1 MASPDIP
8 IQEGEKSLATNDTIL
23 RTTTTLHRLNTNR
36 THPFDS
42 RTDHSLSIDNV
53 SDFDLI
59 DLYVYAPSSLVHSTS
74 TSQFMS
80 LDPAS
85 PTTPEHE
92 RHHNNLQSLQSP
104 PNSAQYDSAL
114 EYATRGATQDFIK
127 PTESAKPTRDKGKDR
142 EMDNV
147 TNDNDSSTIVRFT
160 DAEAVKDSV
169 SNPDGTSDASASGLA
184 AMDISELAPELL
196 MRIFAFLDPVSLSR
210 AAAVCRSWAIIARDD
225 ATWRA
230 AFATY
235 FSLEAAQAHR
245 AASLEASAT
254 PALRRLTNASWRQE
268 FQQRVDLLRQWRK
281 SRTPTVLST
290 PRVDLIKKISLS
302 KQHRLLI
309 SATDTYGVAS
319 RSNPWTG
326 KVIKGYLDAEGT
338 ANGAGNGNPNV
349 EFSPNVSSLNTS
361 SDASHIFWGFRSGE
375 VGITTMSRQGTHP
388 RGAIKSLR
396 FTPRAAH
403 VGPVTAIAIPFASDS
418 DGAHGPGRSPER
430 LRLAIAA
437 LGDVASTFVT
447 AGFDGT
453 VRLWTFNRSWPLW
466 IASSSTKA
474 PAVTSNAISSGTQA
488 QTNAAVAAPIC
499 ALAYDAK
506 KGIVA
511 AGSTTGKIFVWANI
525 DVAALLRIPP
535 EATDPEHLRNGS
547 PEAETLEAQAVFLR
561 LSQSIRATTIDMPPG
576 NASEVAVNSIHIDA
590 SSSATGKG
598 SEMSSNTVDC
608 SLLVHHSGARVL
620 LRHRIFQ
627 DAPVETTVLGAAV
640 MDEITAIRPDFE
652 PRLPKRD
659 ARSSAA
665 QSPSTSVYAS
675 PTLSATRPEVG
686 GLGGNALHH
695 QQPPTLVL
703 GPSPFESY
711 DGSGQYPER
720 KYVCVGTR
728 AGSLFLFDWESS
740 GSTLDE
746 ATQEEWQGHSP
757 PRFRGEKQLL
767 PSIGWEAHHTTITAL
782 EVTPLHIFVGT
793 SDGTIKVFDSLAG
806 DLIRT
811 INDRTATRHPAR
823 MLAAGELT
831 ATEAARFRVTQII
844 ADNECL
850 VASIG
855 HQVLAFR
862 AEPVLS
868 KRAAAAAAAAAA
880 ASSGKAKGGRPRLAD
895 NKYAMQVELRRDLRE
910 SKAELE
916 AENEER
922 QAEYS
927 KIRNRQGFE
936 LEGLSEQEALE
947 YALMLS
953 RDEEAASATT
963 KAKFMGGSGYVPGS
977 YASSSRKK
985 IEVPEQAI
993 VDPELADALE
1003 QIALAESKAEAEEA
1017 YRQACEPP
1025 VSFYERPSARAS
1037 RRSSSSA
1044 SSSVAK
1050 TGRSSRYR
1058 MLEDQDFGDDLLD
1071 DDDQEE
1077 ESGGDH
1083 ELDPYLRPSPSPS
1096 PSASPYMSGLSSPP
1110 ASRAWTIL
1118 SQAGSSA
1125 TTPAH
1130 SSDRWGKNSKVR
1142 TVNVPRS
1149 ARFPLA
1155 SPTPA
1160 EAASISSSLSSM
1172 GALSPPEL
1180 SSPRDFPSM
1189 TMAAVAGSMSA
1200 SPNHVGGG
1208 GVSPMFRRPSSG
1220 FGPGLDFIKPTES
1233 AKPTR
1238 DKGKDREMDNVTN
1251 DNDSSTIVRFTDAE
1265 AVKDSVSNPDGTSDA
1280 SASGLAAMDIS
1291 ELAPEL
1297 LMRIFAFLDPVSL
1310 SRAAAV
1316 CRSWAIIARDDATWR
1331 AAFATYFSLEAAQ
1344 AHRAASLEA
1353 SATPA
1358 LRRLTNASWR
1368 QEFQQRVDLL
1378 RQWRKSR
1385 TPTVLSTPRVDL
1397 IKKISLSKQH
1407 RLLISA
1413 TDTYGVA
1420 SRSNPWTG
1428 KVIKGYLDA
1437 EGTANGAG
1445 NGNPNVEF
1453 SPNVSSLN
1461 TSSDASHIFW
1471 GFRSGEVGITT
1482 MSRQGTHPRGA
1493 IKSLRFTPR
1502 AAHVGPVTAIAIP
1515 FASDSDGAH
1524 GPGRSPERLRL
1535 AIAALGDVAST
1546 FVTAGFDGTVRLW
1559 TFNRSWP
1566 LWIASSSTKAPAVT
1580 SNAISSGTQAQ
1591 TNAAVAAPICAL
1603 AYDAKKGIVAAGSTT
1618 GKIFVWANI
1627 DVAALLRI
1635 PPEATDP
1642 EHLRNGSPEAETLEA
1657 QAVFLRLSQSIRAT
1671 TIDMPPGNASEV
1683 AVNSIHIDASSS
1695 ATGKGSEMSSNTV
1708 DCSLLVHHSG
1718 ARVLLR
1724 HRIFQDAPVETTVLG
1739 AAVMDEITAIRPDF
1753 EPRLPKRDARSSAAQ
1768 SPSTSVY
1775 ASPTLSAT
1783 RPEVGGLGG
1792 NALHHQQPPTLV
1804 LGPSPFESYD
1814 GSGQYPERK
1823 YVCVGTRAGSLFLFD
1838 WESSGS
1844 TLDEATQEEWQGH
1857 SPPRFRGEKQL
1868 LPSIGWEAHHT
1879 TITALEVTPLHIFV
1893 GTSDGTIKV
1902 FDSLAGD
1909 LIRTINDRTAT
1920 RHPARMLA
1928 AGELTATEA
1937 ARFRV
1942 TQIIADNECLVASI
1956 GHQVLAFRAEPVLS
1970 KRAAAAAA
1978 AAAAASSGK
1987 AKGGRPRLADNKYA
2001 MQVELRR
2008 DLRESKAELEAENE
2022 ERQAEYSKIR
2032 NRQGFELEGLSEQ
2045 EALEYALM
2053 LSRDEEAASATTKAK
2068 FMGGSGY
2075 VPGSY
2080 ASSSRK
2086 KIEVPEQ
2093 AIVDPELADALEQIA
2108 LAESKAEA
2116 EEAYRQACEPPVS
2129 FYERP
2134 SARAS
2139 RRSSSSASSSVAKTG
2154 RSSRYRMLEDQDFG
2168 DDLLDDDDQE
2178 EESGGDHELDPYLR
2192 PSPSPSPSASPYMSG
2207 LSSPPASRAWT
2218 ILSQAG
2224 SSATTPAHS
2233 SDRWGKNSKVRTVN
2247 VPRSA
2252 RFPLASPTPAEA
2264 ASISSSLSSMGA
2276 LSPPELSSPRD
2287 FPSMTMAAVAGSMSA
2302 SPNHVGGG
2310 GVSPMFRRPS
2320 SGFGPGLVSPASSSD
2335 ICPSPAGGTGG
2346 MGKWNKSPNLHPIP
2360 SPHRQPT
2367 VSAWTTSRS
2376 PSYTNPPAAGSFS
2389 QPSLL
2394 AASLK
2399 SQQQQQAGDKGKGK
2413 APTRNP
2419 TSVWGSGNNNREEG
2433 EEEEEEEEEEERGK
2447 KKEETMMDDDLKFAL
2462 ELSLAEER
2470 SRKER

>member
-1 MASPDIP
+1 
-8 IQEGEKSLATNDTIL
+8 
-23 RTTTTLHRLNTNR
+23 
-36 THPFDS
+36 
-42 RTDHSLSIDNV
+42 
-53 SDFDLI
+53 
-59 DLYVYAPSSLVHSTS
+59 
-74 TSQFMS
+74 MS
-80 LDPAS
+80 LDPTS
-85 PTTPEHE
+85 RITPEQEQHY
-92 RHHNNLQSLQSP
+92 NNLLSLQSP
-104 PNSAQYDSAL
+104 PNSAQHDLAL
-114 EYATRGATQDFIK
+114 EHATRSVSQDLIESTQ
-127 PTESAKPTRDKGKDR
+127 SAQPARDKAKGR
-142 EMDNV
+142 ETQPVVD
-147 TNDNDSSTIVRFT
+147 DNDSSTIVRIT
-160 DAEAVKDSV
+160 EPEAVKHAV
-169 SNPDGTSDASASGLA
+169 PIPDGPSGSSASDFA

-210 AAAVCRSWAIIARDD
+210 AAAICRSWAIIARDD

-268 FQQRVDLLRQWRK
+268 FQQRIDLLRQWRK

-375 VGITTMSRQGTHP
+375 VGMTTMSRQGTNP

-396 FTPRAAH
+396 FTPRASH
-403 VGPVTAIAIPFASDS
+403 VGPVTAIAIPFSSDS

-430 LRLAIAA
+430 LRQAIAT

-453 VRLWTFNRSWPLW
+453 VRLWTSNRSWPLW
-466 IASSSTKA
+466 IASSSTKS
-474 PAVTSNAISSGTQA
+474 PVSNPNSSGTQS
-488 QTNAAVAAPIC
+488 QNVAAVAAPIC

-511 AGSTTGKIFVWANI
+511 AGSTTGKIFVWTNI

-576 NASEVAVNSIHIDA
+576 VASEVAVNSIHIDA
-590 SSSATGKG
+590 SSSAIAKG
-598 SEMSSNTVDC
+598 SEMSPNTEDC

-675 PTLSATRPEVG
+675 PTLSATRSEVG
-686 GLGGNALHH
+686 GLGATGLH

-720 KYVCVGTR
+720 KYVCVGTK
-728 AGSLFLFDWESS
+728 AGSLFLFDWESA
-740 GSTLDE
+740 GSTFDE

-767 PSIGWEAHHTTITAL
+767 PSIGWEAHHTAVTAL

-831 ATEAARFRVTQII
+831 ASEAARFRVTQII

-855 HQVLAFR
+855 HQILAFR

-868 KRAAAAAAAAAA
+868 KRAAAAAAAA
-880 ASSGKAKGGRPRLAD
+880 SSSKAKGGRPRLAD
-895 NKYAMQVELRRDLRE
+895 NKYAMQVELKRDLRE

-953 RDEEAASATT
+953 RDEEAATATT

-977 YASSSRKK
+977 HASSSRKK

-993 VDPELADALE
+993 DDPELADALE

-1025 VSFYERPSARAS
+1025 GSFYDRPSARTS

-1044 SSSVAK
+1044 SSSIAK

-1071 DDDQEE
+1071 DDDEE

-1189 TMAAVAGSMSA
+1189 TMAAVSGSMSA
-1200 SPNHVGGG
+1200 SPNFQPHDGGG
-1208 GVSPMFRRPSSG
+1208 GVSPMFRRQSSG
-1220 FGPGLDFIKPTES
+1220 FG
-1233 AKPTR
+1233 
-1238 DKGKDREMDNVTN
+1238 V
-1251 DNDSSTIVRFTDAE
+1251 
-1265 AVKDSVSNPDGTSDA
+1265 VSP
-1280 SASGLAAMDIS
+1280 
-1291 ELAPEL
+1291 
-1297 LMRIFAFLDPVSL
+1297 
-1310 SRAAAV
+1310 
-1316 CRSWAIIARDDATWR
+1316 
-1331 AAFATYFSLEAAQ
+1331 
-1344 AHRAASLEA
+1344 
-1353 SATPA
+1353 
-1358 LRRLTNASWR
+1358 
-1368 QEFQQRVDLL
+1368 
-1378 RQWRKSR
+1378 
-1385 TPTVLSTPRVDL
+1385 
-1397 IKKISLSKQH
+1397 
-1407 RLLISA
+1407 
-1413 TDTYGVA
+1413 
-1420 SRSNPWTG
+1420 
-1428 KVIKGYLDA
+1428 
-1437 EGTANGAG
+1437 
-1445 NGNPNVEF
+1445 
-1453 SPNVSSLN
+1453 
-1461 TSSDASHIFW
+1461 TSS
-1471 GFRSGEVGITT
+1471 SGI
-1482 MSRQGTHPRGA
+1482 
-1493 IKSLRFTPR
+1493 
-1502 AAHVGPVTAIAIP
+1502 
-1515 FASDSDGAH
+1515 
-1524 GPGRSPERLRL
+1524 
-1535 AIAALGDVAST
+1535 
-1546 FVTAGFDGTVRLW
+1546 
-1559 TFNRSWP
+1559 
-1566 LWIASSSTKAPAVT
+1566 
-1580 SNAISSGTQAQ
+1580 
-1591 TNAAVAAPICAL
+1591 
-1603 AYDAKKGIVAAGSTT
+1603 
-1618 GKIFVWANI
+1618 
-1627 DVAALLRI
+1627 
-1635 PPEATDP
+1635 
-1642 EHLRNGSPEAETLEA
+1642 
-1657 QAVFLRLSQSIRAT
+1657 
-1671 TIDMPPGNASEV
+1671 
-1683 AVNSIHIDASSS
+1683 
-1695 ATGKGSEMSSNTV
+1695 
-1708 DCSLLVHHSG
+1708 
-1718 ARVLLR
+1718 
-1724 HRIFQDAPVETTVLG
+1724 
-1739 AAVMDEITAIRPDF
+1739 
-1753 EPRLPKRDARSSAAQ
+1753 
-1768 SPSTSVY
+1768 
-1775 ASPTLSAT
+1775 
-1783 RPEVGGLGG
+1783 
-1792 NALHHQQPPTLV
+1792 
-1804 LGPSPFESYD
+1804 
-1814 GSGQYPERK
+1814 
-1823 YVCVGTRAGSLFLFD
+1823 
-1838 WESSGS
+1838 
-1844 TLDEATQEEWQGH
+1844 
-1857 SPPRFRGEKQL
+1857 
-1868 LPSIGWEAHHT
+1868 
-1879 TITALEVTPLHIFV
+1879 
-1893 GTSDGTIKV
+1893 
-1902 FDSLAGD
+1902 
-1909 LIRTINDRTAT
+1909 
-1920 RHPARMLA
+1920 
-1928 AGELTATEA
+1928 
-1937 ARFRV
+1937 
-1942 TQIIADNECLVASI
+1942 
-1956 GHQVLAFRAEPVLS
+1956 
-1970 KRAAAAAA
+1970 
-1978 AAAAASSGK
+1978 
-1987 AKGGRPRLADNKYA
+1987 
-2001 MQVELRR
+2001 
-2008 DLRESKAELEAENE
+2008 
-2022 ERQAEYSKIR
+2022 
-2032 NRQGFELEGLSEQ
+2032 
-2045 EALEYALM
+2045 
-2053 LSRDEEAASATTKAK
+2053 
-2068 FMGGSGY
+2068 
-2075 VPGSY
+2075 
-2080 ASSSRK
+2080 
-2086 KIEVPEQ
+2086 
-2093 AIVDPELADALEQIA
+2093 
-2108 LAESKAEA
+2108 
-2116 EEAYRQACEPPVS
+2116 
-2129 FYERP
+2129 
-2134 SARAS
+2134 
-2139 RRSSSSASSSVAKTG
+2139 
-2154 RSSRYRMLEDQDFG
+2154 
-2168 DDLLDDDDQE
+2168 
-2178 EESGGDHELDPYLR
+2178 
-2192 PSPSPSPSASPYMSG
+2192 SPSP
-2207 LSSPPASRAWT
+2207 
-2218 ILSQAG
+2218 
-2224 SSATTPAHS
+2224 
-2233 SDRWGKNSKVRTVN
+2233 
-2247 VPRSA
+2247 
-2252 RFPLASPTPAEA
+2252 
-2264 ASISSSLSSMGA
+2264 
-2276 LSPPELSSPRD
+2276 
-2287 FPSMTMAAVAGSMSA
+2287 
-2302 SPNHVGGG
+2302 VGG
-2310 GVSPMFRRPS
+2310 S
-2320 SGFGPGLVSPASSSD
+2320 
-2335 ICPSPAGGTGG
+2335 GG
-2346 MGKWNKSPNLHPIP
+2346 MGKWNKSPNLRPIP
-2360 SPHRQPT
+2360 SPQRQPT
-2367 VSAWTTSRS
+2367 NSAWTTSRS
-2376 PSYTNPPAAGSFS
+2376 ASYTTPTAAGGPS

-2399 SQQQQQAGDKGKGK
+2399 SQQQQQSGDKGKGK
-2413 APTRNP
+2413 SPMRNP
-2419 TSVWGSGNNNREEG
+2419 TSVWNSDNISREEVA
-2433 EEEEEEEEEEERGK
+2433 ERGGK
-2447 KKEETMMDDDLKFAL
+2447 QEETIMDDDLKFAL

-2470 SRKER
+2470 SRNER